1 MFKPVN
7 RYVHIRTPEE
17 GPQSTES
24 GILLPEGFKP
34 SEERYICVQAL
45 SAADDV
51 KFKEMIGGGCK
62 LIVDKSMIEQINFM
76 GKSINVILENYILG
90 VVS

>member
-7 RYVHIRTPEE
+7 RYVHVEIPTTKHQE
-17 GPQSTES
+17 TTS

-34 SEERYICVQAL
+34 SEDRYICVHTV

-51 KFKEMIGGGCK
+51 KFKEMLKPDCK

-76 GKSINVILENYILG
+76 GKSINVVLENYILG
-90 VVS
+90 VIS